1 MTEGGGGLRALLRRL
16 LRGRGNDGALRD
28 SLEELIESRV
38 EQAKEAGEKPP
49 PALDPHERAL
59 IANVLKLRRVTAD
72 DAMVPRADIVAV
84 PETITLP
91 ALIAVIRREGH
102 SRLPV
107 YRESLDDIIGMIH
120 IRDVFAHLERE
131 GEFRVADILRKPL
144 FVPPS
149 KPVLDLL
156 LEMRQARTHLA
167 IVVDEYGGT
176 DGLVTIED
184 VIEQIVGDIA
194 DEHDEPLAAQVITR
208 PDGTLDVDARLP
220 VEEFERHVGAV
231 LSEEEREGEIDTVG
245 GLILAIAH
253 RIPAR
258 GETIAHPSGLEFRIL
273 EADSRRIRKV
283 RVVPPPRAEA
293 A

>member
-1 MTEGGGGLRALLRRL
+1 MSEGGGSLRALFKRL
-16 LRGRGNDGALRD
+16 LRSRGDDGALRD

-38 EQAKEAGEKPP
+38 EEAKEAGEKPP

-91 ALIAVIRREGH
+91 ALIAVIKREGH

-107 YRESLDDIIGMIH
+107 YRDSLDDIVGMIH

>member
-1 MTEGGGGLRALLRRL
+1 MSEGGGGLRALFRRL
-16 LRGRGNDGALRD
+16 LRGRGDDGALRD

-38 EQAKEAGEKPP
+38 EEAKEAGEKPP

-91 ALIAVIRREGH
+91 ALIAVIKREGH
-102 SRLPV
+102 SRMPV
-107 YRESLDDIIGMIH
+107 YRESLDDIVGMIH

-131 GEFRVADILRKPL
+131 GEFRITDILRKPL

>member
-1 MTEGGGGLRALLRRL
+1 MSEGGGGLRALFKRL
-16 LRGRGNDGALRD
+16 LRSRGDDGALRD

-38 EQAKEAGEKPP
+38 EEAKEAGEKSP

-91 ALIAVIRREGH
+91 ALIAVIKREGH

-107 YRESLDDIIGMIH
+107 YRDSLDDIVGMIH

>member
-1 MTEGGGGLRALLRRL
+1 MSERGGGLRALFKRL
-16 LRGRGNDGALRD
+16 LRSRGNDGALRD
-28 SLEELIESRV
+28 SLEELIESQV
-38 EQAKEAGEKPP
+38 EEAKEAGEMPP

-72 DAMVPRADIVAV
+72 DARVPRADIVAV

-91 ALIAVIRREGH
+91 ALIAVIKREGH

-107 YRESLDDIIGMIH
+107 YRDSLDDIVGMIH

>member
-1 MTEGGGGLRALLRRL
+1 MSEGGVRAFLRRL
-16 LRGRGNDGALRD
+16 LRAKGDDGALRD

-38 EQAKEAGEKPP
+38 EEAKEAGQRPP
-49 PALDPHERAL
+49 PALDPHERTL
-59 IANVLKLRRVTAD
+59 IANVLKLRRVSAD
-72 DAMVPRADIVAV
+72 DAMVPRADVVAV
-84 PETITLP
+84 PETISLA
-91 ALIAVIRREGH
+91 ALVEVIRREGH
-102 SRLPV
+102 SRMPV
-107 YRESLDDIIGMIH
+107 YRDNLDDIIGMIH
-120 IRDVFAHLERE
+120 IRDVFAHLDRAA
-131 GEFRVADILRKPL
+131 EFRIADILRKPL

-167 IVVDEYGGT
+167 IVVDEYGGM

-184 VIEQIVGDIA
+184 LIEQIVGDIA
-194 DEHDEPLAAQVITR
+194 DEHDEPLAAQVVPR
-208 PDGTLDVDARLP
+208 PDGSLDVDARLP
-220 VEEFERHVGAV
+220 VDEFERHVGSV
-231 LSEEEREGEIDTVG
+231 LSEEEREAEIDTVG

-258 GETIAHPSGLEFRIL
+258 GETITHPSGLEFRIL

>member
-1 MTEGGGGLRALLRRL
+1 MSEGGGSLRALFKRL
-16 LRGRGNDGALRD
+16 LRSRGDDGALRD

-38 EQAKEAGEKPP
+38 EGAKVAGEKPP

-91 ALIAVIRREGH
+91 ALIAVIKREGH

-107 YRESLDDIIGMIH
+107 YRDSLDDIVGMIH

>member
-1 MTEGGGGLRALLRRL
+1 MSEGGAGLRALFRRL
-16 LRGRGNDGALRD
+16 LRGRADDGALRD
-28 SLEELIESRV
+28 SLEALIESRV
-38 EQAKEAGEKPP
+38 EEAKEAGEKPP

-91 ALIAVIRREGH
+91 ALIAVIKREGH
-102 SRLPV
+102 SRMPV
-107 YRESLDDIIGMIH
+107 YRESLDDIVGMIH

-131 GEFRVADILRKPL
+131 GEFRIADILRKPL

-194 DEHDEPLAAQVITR
+194 DEHDEPLAAQVIPR

-231 LSEEEREGEIDTVG
+231 LSEEERQGEIDTVG